1 MFSPDSLTVG
11 HLADTRLQGETVA
24 KVRLAEAARIAGIA
38 RSTLY
43 EKYINTGKISVE
55 SENRDGKDHRVID
68 TAELHRIFGDNLH
81 LSDVDNSLD
90 ARGIRTRN
98 TEDVR
103 ENNTLQA
110 TVEVLQEQLRAAQER
125 ERAHQDRERWYQGQL
140 ESLTGAIKLL
150 EHRGAT
156 DSLPADTAM
165 VEAERVRVAELE
177 AQLAAERSRGFF
189 SRVFGGKR

>member
-1 MFSPDSLTVG
+1 M
-11 HLADTRLQGETVA
+11 A

-43 EKYINTGKISVE
+43 EKYINTGKLTVE
-55 SENRDGKDHRVID
+55 TEERDGKEHRVID
-68 TAELHRIFGDNLH
+68 TAELHRVFGNNLH
-81 LSDVDNSLD
+81 LSDADNSLD
-90 ARGIRTRN
+90 VRGIRTRN

-140 ESLTGAIKLL
+140 ESLAGSIKLL
-150 EHRGAT
+150 EHRGAADPPVAPPPT
-156 DSLPADTAM
+156 VDTAL
-165 VEAERVRVAELE
+165 VEAERIKVAELE

-189 SRVFGGKR
+189 SRLFNR